1 MVELKKIVI
10 FTVVMLSIAYGLSYA
25 GEMSIERVR
34 TKIERP
40 KIERERPKTERL
52 RDRPRVERCDMEA
65 IKIED
70 SKEKDCIE
78 IELKGEQG
86 QPIDPN
92 DYRVEMEAGETS
104 SRGSLGS
111 GGQADTATHY
121 MEYNNL
127 GQTVE
132 EGVFDH
138 ETGELTDPDIISGA
152 GIQTTDTDFQ
162 MYDVEFK
169 KEFDGDESTDDDN

>member
-52 RDRPRVERCDMEA
+52 RDRPRVERCDM
-65 IKIED
+65 
-70 SKEKDCIE
+70 E